1 MNNRERVFCAVVKTL
16 YEKYLETKALD
27 FNALVFTQRELE
39 SSFNSLHFGKAF
51 KKSLLNNYY
60 YGHGSKK
67 EKVKFIVNA
76 FEEESLGYLRL
87 AYPNEIETYSE
98 QFEITK
104 QGWSVLSDFN
114 QDEVCAFLK
123 KYNSWIKKHIPE
135 KNQVEN
141 LSANEAA
148 WVSAALLTYNAYAHN
163 PDADVSDFYFANA
176 NITNLAYEIAGE
188 YAKST
193 YANAVKMRA
202 VKGVGKDEFLSE
214 CQKGKRRVTFKH
226 EVGKSAPKLDS
237 SVKLYT
243 VNGKKGINA
252 IAKALQEIALYY
264 LPTNEEYDVL
274 LDIGKSDKAHV
285 CVDDILVKRNKDAVI
300 EYIVSKYCE
309 NPITE
314 LEFKNKY
321 NALLSE
327 ADLAYD
333 VDYVINNFDT
343 EILDRK
349 DVIDCGH
356 NRFRYYSNKGRNAGN
371 TIPSLELKKYENQE
385 FSAALIQKNNL
396 GVMLDARL
404 KNEYEVYDYLRK
416 FAGKYCANMEFLD
429 DLEIRIGNASMT
441 EQLLRIIEKYEPI
454 GRNYLINIYMQ
465 KYGSSKDLIQSKLRE
480 LNEYYSD
487 GYYRAE
493 QHAVKT
499 ATRTQEYGAVKST
512 LAQIQ
517 DGDKSIQRQN
527 PDIRLIANISNKY
540 ISEDSDWG
548 KLHNRIIREF
558 IDSDL
563 IGEIELSDD
572 EYILLMKRYFVPSCN
587 RIINTRNPMIVPDI
601 IFTVGLVQVAIRN
614 YDSNFWGRVADEIGI
629 DHFTTQQQSK
639 IGGIVSQTLIKY
651 GKAYVEAGE
660 HVRNVLMH
668 AFIVDNYAFDFFEY
682 LFQFYNL
689 DLERSISDTCD
700 EEARYICDAIKNPN
714 SKRQQ
719 MLSDYSGLSVYASGD
734 YCKNVIAA
742 SLVAID
748 NAFWNS
754 SKNVEG
760 LPSRLYDKFILWK
773 NNEKGDFRKA
783 KNRKERDSESYRKFF
798 NSPQL
803 VCDFSNDVQFEIV
816 LPKQLLQNTD
826 KEYRNIY
833 WRVSNALSVNE
844 YVCTVKEGSFGLK
857 TEEYSFFVDE
867 KDIFLAYTF
876 ELLDDGEVIRKF
888 TWNRHEI
895 CLFDESG
902 NHVNI
907 ENLSEGEYI
916 GFSLSSV
923 NVESEAIEDSY
934 NIRGLTYYQ
943 LVFRFGD
950 ILYVPGEAN
959 YYVGDVPQRGFSNDG
974 LLADVFVEVGE
985 SRLPVYSKIPALVIN
1000 IEDERLGGTAIIVNN
1015 SKIKASDLKAVDIKN
1030 ANVMGQKYYYF
1041 DLSGISGISN
1051 GINSVDVDVPGSSRG
1066 KRLDFILLKDF
1077 SFSFEDAPYINK
1089 TRGTLCS
1096 NYRIDRTKTIIN
1108 EHVSENEYMD
1118 FEFDDLIEDILE
1130 CPIMFGGQKYIIG
1143 FKVPLLLYSTDRT
1156 EWTFYK
1162 PEDYWYANLPR
1173 VIYLSYPAKAIKLEL
1188 VEDNGEKNA
1197 FTYEKRLDGIIEC
1210 DLTKLKSYVGPFHTK
1225 KMIHTIQLI
1234 DGNNEYEFLRVVNHS
1249 VFANVEL
1256 SADIENNEITG
1267 NFDILGKGN
1276 YYVDILFKGDLICE
1290 KQPLNHE
1297 RQLTVKAEIKTGYY
1311 DVSLFEGEEDEDSF
1325 DDIRYQ
1331 IVGSLKKKLRNPA
1344 DIAGEHVK
1352 LKRLTYVNEG
1362 TIVHNLPISD
1372 KRQNYIRIDKK
1383 IDQHT
1388 YEGTLI
1394 VAFHDTDIR
1403 DVKKVRV
1410 TIPKLSK
1417 ANSMLV
1423 DFYDE
1428 YDDIDNLLYDSY
1440 SECVA
1445 TPEYSDQYGKNEK
1458 YRRFNPIL
1466 WTDDEESYF
1475 WDVEFINV
1483 NKEMEQAAKEWTK
1496 QEHFNKTNSNSIWK
1510 S

>member
-1 MNNRERVFCAVVKTL
+1 MNNRERVFCAVIKTL
-16 YEKYLETKALD
+16 YEKYLETKVLD
-27 FNALVFTQRELE
+27 FNALVFTQQELE
-39 SSFNSLHFGKAF
+39 ASFNSLHFGKTF

-67 EKVKFIVNA
+67 ENVKFIVNA
-76 FEEESLGYLRL
+76 FEEESIGYLRL
-87 AYPNEIETYSE
+87 AYPKEIETYSE

-104 QGWSVLSDFN
+104 QGWSVLSDYN
-114 QDEVCAFLK
+114 QDEVCVFLK

-135 KNQVEN
+135 KNHIEN

-163 PDADVSDFYFANA
+163 PNVDVSDFYFVNA
-176 NITNLAYEIAGE
+176 NITKLAYEIGGE

-193 YANAVKMRA
+193 YASAVKQRA

-214 CQKGKRRVTFKH
+214 CQKGKRRVTFRR
-226 EVGKSAPKLDS
+226 EVRKSAPKLDNN
-237 SVKLYT
+237 VMLYT

-252 IAKALQEIALYY
+252 ITKILQEIALYY

-274 LDIGKSDKAHV
+274 LDIGKVDKAHI
-285 CVDDILVKRNKDAVI
+285 CVDNTLVKRTRESLI
-300 EYIVSKYCE
+300 EYVVTTYCV
-309 NPITE
+309 NSITE

-321 NALLSE
+321 NSLIDE
-327 ADLAYD
+327 ANLEQYADFEIKD
-333 VDYVINNFDT
+333 FDS
-343 EILDRK
+343 EILARK

-356 NRFRYYSNKGRNAGN
+356 NRFRYYPNKGRNAGN
-371 TIPSLELKKYENQE
+371 IIPYLELEKYENQE
-385 FSAALIQKNNL
+385 VSATLIYKNNPS
-396 GVMLDARL
+396 VMLDAHL

-416 FAGKYCANMEFLD
+416 FAGKYCANIEFLD
-429 DLEIRIGNASMT
+429 NLEIRIGNASIS
-441 EQLLRIIEKYEPI
+441 EQLLGIIEKYEPI
-454 GRNYLINIYMQ
+454 EKNYLINIYMQ
-465 KYGSSKDLIQSKLRE
+465 KYGSSKELIQSKLRE
-480 LNEYYSD
+480 LSEYYSD
-487 GYYRAE
+487 GYYRSE
-493 QHAVKT
+493 QRAVKNV
-499 ATRTQEYGAVKST
+499 TRTQEYGVVKST

-527 PDIRLIANISNKY
+527 PNIRLIANISNKY

-558 IDSDL
+558 IEADL
-563 IGEIELSDD
+563 ICEIELSDD
-572 EYILLMKRYFVPSCN
+572 EYILLMRRYFVPFCK
-587 RIINTRNPMIVPDI
+587 RIINTRNPLIVPDI

-629 DHFTTQQQSK
+629 DHFTTPQQSK
-639 IGGIVSQTLIKY
+639 IGGIVSQTLIMY

-760 LPSRLYDKFILWK
+760 LPSRLYDRFILWK

-803 VCDFSNDVQFEIV
+803 VCDFSNDVQFEII

-833 WRVSNALSVNE
+833 WRVSNDLSTNE
-844 YVCTVKEGSFGLK
+844 YICTVKEGSFGLK
-857 TEEYSFFVDE
+857 TEEHSFSVDE
-867 KDIFLAYTF
+867 KEIFMAYTF
-876 ELLDDGEVIRKF
+876 ELFDDGEVIRKF
-888 TWNRHEI
+888 TWRNHEI
-895 CLFDESG
+895 CLFDETG
-902 NHVNI
+902 NHVNV

-916 GFSLSSV
+916 GFSLPSV

-943 LVFRFGD
+943 FVFRLGD

-959 YYVGDVPQRGFSNDG
+959 YYIGDLPQRGFSNDG
-974 LLADVFVEVGE
+974 LLPDVFIEAGE
-985 SRLPVYSKIPALVIN
+985 SRLPVYSKIPGLVIN
-1000 IEDERLGGTAIIVNN
+1000 IEDERLNGTAIIVNN
-1015 SKIKASDLKAVDIKN
+1015 NKIKATNLKAVDIKN
-1030 ANVMGQKYYYF
+1030 VNVIGQKYYYF
-1041 DLSGISGISN
+1041 DLSGVSGISI

-1066 KRLDFILLKDF
+1066 KRLDFVYLKDF
-1077 SFSFEDAPYINK
+1077 NFLFEDAPYINK
-1089 TRGTLCS
+1089 TRGTLRS
-1096 NYRIDRTKTIIN
+1096 NYRIDRKTIVD

-1118 FEFDDLIEDILE
+1118 FEFTDLKEDILE
-1130 CPIMFGGQKYIIG
+1130 CPLILGGQKYSIG
-1143 FKVPLLLYSTDRT
+1143 FKTPLLLYSTDRT

-1162 PEDYWYANLPR
+1162 PEDYWYADLPR
-1173 VIYLSYPAKAIKLEL
+1173 VIYLSYPAKAIKLEF

-1225 KMIHTIQLI
+1225 KMIHNIQLV
-1234 DGNNEYEFLRVVNHS
+1234 DGNNEYDFLRIVNHS

-1256 SADIENNEITG
+1256 SADVENDEITG

-1276 YYVDILFKGDLICE
+1276 YYVDILFKGKLICE
-1290 KQPLNHE
+1290 KQELDSD

-1325 DDIRYQ
+1325 DEIQYQ
-1331 IVGSLKKKLRNPA
+1331 IVGSLRKNLRNPA
-1344 DIAGEHVK
+1344 DITGEHVE
-1352 LKRLTYVNEG
+1352 LKHLTYVNEG
-1362 TIVHNLPISD
+1362 DVVRNLFVSA
-1372 KRQNYIRIDKK
+1372 KRQNYISIDKK

-1403 DVKKVRV
+1403 DVKKVRI
-1410 TIPKLSK
+1410 TIPKLNK
-1417 ANSMLV
+1417 VNSILV

-1428 YDDIDNLLYDSY
+1428 YDEVDNLLYDSY

-1445 TPEYSDQYGKNEK
+1445 TPEYSNQYGKNEK
-1458 YRRFNPIL
+1458 YRRFDPIL
-1466 WTDDEESYF
+1466 WTDDEESYY
-1475 WDVEFINV
+1475 WNVEFVSTNQ
-1483 NKEMEQAAKEWTK
+1483 EMERAAKEWIK
-1496 QEHFNKTNSNSIWK
+1496 QDHFNKTNSNSIWK
-1510 S
+1510 N

>member
-1 MNNRERVFCAVVKTL
+1 MNNRERVFCAIVKTI
-16 YEKYLETKALD
+16 YEKYLEIKTLD
-27 FNALVFTQRELE
+27 FNALVFTKRELE
-39 SSFNSLHFGKAF
+39 SSFNSLHFGKTF

-87 AYPNEIETYSE
+87 AYPKEIETYSE

-114 QDEVCAFLK
+114 QDEVCAFLR
-123 KYNSWIKKHIPE
+123 KYNSWIKKHIP
-135 KNQVEN
+135 KRNQLEN

-148 WVSAALLTYNAYAHN
+148 WVSTALLTYNVYVHN
-163 PDADVSDFYFANA
+163 PDADISDFYFENA
-176 NITNLAYEIAGE
+176 NITKLALELGGDFSR
-188 YAKST
+188 ST
-193 YANAVKMRA
+193 YANAVRKRA
-202 VKGVGKDEFLSE
+202 VKGIGKDSFLSE
-214 CQKGKRRVTFKH
+214 CQKRKRRVTFKR
-226 EVGKSAPKLDS
+226 EASDGMPKLNHS
-237 SVKLYT
+237 IRLYT

-252 IAKALQEIALYY
+252 IVKLLQEIALYY
-264 LPTNEEYDVL
+264 LPTNEEYAAL
-274 LDIGKSDKAHV
+274 LEIEKANKAHV
-285 CVDDILVKRNKDAVI
+285 CIDNTLVKRNKESLI
-300 EYIVSKYCE
+300 EYTIKTYCMD
-309 NPITE
+309 PITE
-314 LEFKNKY
+314 LEFKNQYKS
-321 NALLSE
+321 LLDKV
-327 ADLAYD
+327 DLAHD
-333 VDYVINNFDT
+333 DECIINDFST
-343 EILDRK
+343 EVLGRK

-356 NRFRYYSNKGRNAGN
+356 NRLRYYSNKGRNAGN
-371 TIPSLELKKYENQE
+371 IISSLALEKYENQE
-385 FSAALIQKNNL
+385 FSAALIYKNNP
-396 GVMLDARL
+396 GVMRDACLR
-404 KNEYEVYDYLRK
+404 NEYEVYDYLRK

-429 DLEIRIGNASMT
+429 DLEIRIGNALII

-454 GRNYLINIYMQ
+454 DKNHLINIYMQ
-465 KYGSSKDLIQSKLRE
+465 KYGSSKEFIQSKLRD

-487 GYYRAE
+487 GYYRSE
-493 QHAVKT
+493 QQTVRSI
-499 ATRTQEYGAVKST
+499 TRRQEYGIAKST

-517 DGDKSIQRQN
+517 NGNKSIQHKSPN
-527 PDIRLIANISNKY
+527 ARLMANISKKY
-540 ISEDSDWG
+540 IAEDSAWG
-548 KLHNRIIREF
+548 KLHNRILREF
-558 IDSDL
+558 VNADL

-572 EYILLMKRYFVPSCN
+572 EYILLMRQYFVPLCKK
-587 RIINTRNPMIVPDI
+587 IISMRNLPIMLDI
-601 IFTVGLVQVAIRN
+601 ILTVGLVQVAIRD
-614 YDSNFWGRVADEIGI
+614 YDGNFWSRVADEIGI
-629 DHFTTQQQSK
+629 DHLTPQQQSK
-639 IGGIVSQTLIKY
+639 IGDIVSNTIISY
-651 GKAYVEAGE
+651 GKAYSESGE

-668 AFIVDNYAFDFFEY
+668 AFIVDNYAVDFFEY

-700 EEARYICDAIKNPN
+700 EEARYICDAIINPN

-719 MLSDYSGLSVYASGD
+719 MLSDYSGLSVYASGE

-748 NAFWNS
+748 NAFWNT

-760 LPSRLYDKFILWK
+760 LPSRLYEKFILWK

-783 KNRKERDSESYRKFF
+783 KNRKERDSDSYRKFF

-867 KDIFLAYTF
+867 KDIFMAYTF
-876 ELLDDGEVIRKF
+876 ELFDDGEVIRKF
-888 TWNRHEI
+888 TWGSHEI
-895 CLFDESG
+895 CMFDDAG
-902 NHVNI
+902 NHVNV
-907 ENLSEGEYI
+907 ENLSEGEYV
-916 GFSLSSV
+916 GFSLTSV

-943 LVFRFGD
+943 FVFRLGD

-974 LLADVFVEVGE
+974 LLTDVFVEAYGAK
-985 SRLPVYSKIPALVIN
+985 LPVYSKIPALVIN

-1015 SKIKASDLKAVDIKN
+1015 RKIKASDLKAVDIKN

-1096 NYRIDRTKTIIN
+1096 NYRIDWTKTIID
-1108 EHVSENEYMD
+1108 ERVSENEYMD
-1118 FEFDDLIEDILE
+1118 FEFDDLNEDILE
-1130 CPIMFGGQKYIIG
+1130 CPIMFGWQKYTIG

-1162 PEDYWYANLPR
+1162 PEDVWHADLPR
-1173 VIYLSYPAKAIKLEL
+1173 VIYLSYPAKEIKLEL

-1197 FTYEKRLDGIIEC
+1197 FTYEKRHDGIIEC
-1210 DLTKLKSYVGPFHTK
+1210 DLTKLKSYIGPFHTT
-1225 KMIHTIQLI
+1225 KMVHTIQLV
-1234 DGNNEYEFLRVVNHS
+1234 DGDNTYDFLRVINHS

-1256 SADIENNEITG
+1256 SADIENDEIIG

-1276 YYVDILFKGDLICE
+1276 YYVDILFQGKLICE
-1290 KQPLNHE
+1290 KIPLDYD
-1297 RQLTVKAEIKTGYY
+1297 RQLTVKAEIKSGSYL
-1311 DVSLFEGEEDEDSF
+1311 VSLFEGEEGEDFFDEINYQPVDSIEKNLHNPK
-1325 DDIRYQ
+1325 DIT
-1331 IVGSLKKKLRNPA
+1331 
-1344 DIAGEHVK
+1344 GEHVE
-1352 LKRLTYVNEG
+1352 LKYLTYVNEG
-1362 TIVHNLPISD
+1362 TVIRNLPVSD

-1383 IDQHT
+1383 IDDHT

-1410 TIPKLSK
+1410 TIPRLNRV
-1417 ANSMLV
+1417 NSMLV

-1428 YDDIDNLLYDSY
+1428 YEEIDNLLYDSY

-1458 YRRFNPIL
+1458 YRRFDPIL
-1466 WTDDEESYF
+1466 WTDEEESYYLN
-1475 WDVEFINV
+1475 VEFVGANW
-1483 NKEMEQAAKEWTK
+1483 KMEKAAKEWTK

-1510 S
+1510 N